1 MDRLS
6 PEESQTFDEIIS
18 AFRNHD
24 FSRLN
29 ELFNLFD
36 LNKNGTIDASEIQV
50 IMEFVIEEPIPDN
63 EAEIIIQGLDHNHNG
78 VIDLN
83 EFIKYIEHQFS

>member
-1 MDRLS
+1 MERLS
-6 PEESQTFDEIIS
+6 AEESQRFDEIVS

-24 FSRLN
+24 FSRLD
-29 ELFNLFD
+29 EFFNLFD
-36 LNKNGTIDASEIQV
+36 RNRSGTIDASEIQD
-50 IMEFVIEEPIPDN
+50 IMEHVIDEPIPDN

-83 EFIKYIEHQFS
+83 EFMKYIERQFS